1 MTNNKK
7 MDQMG
12 QRREEKVP
20 ISIFAA
26 FKTLLKPP
34 FISAAIDY
42 FEKLIEAGRIGARGG
57 RHQCIV

>member
-1 MTNNKK
+1 MG
-7 MDQMG
+7 QMG

-26 FKTLLKPP
+26 FKTLLKLL

-42 FEKLIEAGRIGARGG
+42 IEKLIGPGGIGARRG

>member
-1 MTNNKK
+1 

-12 QRREEKVP
+12 QRREGKVP

-26 FKTLLKPP
+26 FKTLLKLP
-34 FISAAIDY
+34 FISAAIDAIDY
-42 FEKLIEAGRIGARGG
+42 IEKLIGAGGIGARRG